1 MTVSSLSPTFLSLFL
16 PSSISFLRVRTSSL
30 YLCTSSLYLRTSAS
44 ASSRP
49 STARFR
55 AASAFLRSRCLL
67 WEARVLNWLI
77 LSLTELSRECP
88 FFAGE
93 PRLLIE
99 SRCSEPTCMLRRS
112 EETGSKGAMLS
123 AAKVEAR
130 LDGEGVVGAGVDEP
144 SRVDG
149 RSMLS
154 CHRRLA
160 GVTRW
165 SAGVGCGGIRCRGKQ
180 SNRWRWEPLG

>member
-16 PSSISFLRVRTSSL
+16 PSSTSFFSARTSSL
-30 YLCTSSLYLRTSAS
+30 YLCTSSLNLRTSAS

-67 WEARVLNWLI
+67 CEARVLNWLI

-88 FFAGE
+88 FLVGE

-99 SRCSEPTCMLRRS
+99 SRCSDPSCMLRRS

-130 LDGEGVVGAGVDEP
+130 LDGDGVVGAGVDEP

-149 RSMLS
+149 RSMMFS
-154 CHRRLA
+154 YRRLA
-160 GVTRW
+160 ARRW
-165 SAGVGCGGIRCRGKQ
+165 SSPGIGCGSIRRRGKQ
-180 SNRWRWEPLG
+180 YQ

>member
-1 MTVSSLSPTFLSLFL
+1 MISRTITVSSLSPTFLSLFL
-16 PSSISFLRVRTSSL
+16 PSSISFFRARTSSL
-30 YLCTSSLYLRTSAS
+30 CLSTSSLYLRTSAS

-49 STARFR
+49 STARFK

-88 FFAGE
+88 FFPGE

-99 SRCSEPTCMLRRS
+99 SLCSEPICILRRS
-112 EETGSKGAMLS
+112 EETGSKGAILS

-130 LDGEGVVGAGVDEP
+130 LEGEGVVGAGVDEP

-149 RSMLS
+149 RSIVS
-154 CHRRLA
+154 SYRRMA
-160 GVTRW
+160 AR
-165 SAGVGCGGIRCRGKQ
+165 
-180 SNRWRWEPLG
+180 